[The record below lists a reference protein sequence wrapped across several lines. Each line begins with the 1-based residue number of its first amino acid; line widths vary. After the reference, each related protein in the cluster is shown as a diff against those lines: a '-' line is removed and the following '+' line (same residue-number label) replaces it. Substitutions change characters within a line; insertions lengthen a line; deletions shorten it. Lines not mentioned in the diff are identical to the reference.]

1 MKNKVKTLGYFKKR
15 LKDNGF
21 IVLDLFRNY
30 NENDKRKWS
39 ILINPGQESVIC
51 TCYENYDR
59 DIDTA
64 FVFDDG
70 GRKIPKNF
78 IITSPSMESIIEQ
91 MLLKWKINTDN
102 KNSPYFRGIYKHK
115 VKN

>member
-91 MLLKWKINTDN
+91 MLLKWKINNDN
-102 KNSPYFRGIYKHK
+102 KNSPYFRSK
-115 VKN
+115 